1 MPRIPCVPFFNR
13 PTHSFCT
20 FSGTWQIIGTLKGAA
35 PPSEALECETT
46 SFDMWGTCPES
57 EDWLRRTPP
66 ITFAE
71 MALLDMAAPKTFVEM
86 AADLYG
92 MIADLFR

>member
-1 MPRIPCVPFFNR
+1 
-13 PTHSFCT
+13 
-20 FSGTWQIIGTLKGAA
+20 
-35 PPSEALECETT
+35 
-46 SFDMWGTCPES
+46 MWGTCPES